1 MRMSDASAQHT
12 KKKLLAMGL
21 WLLACVLG
29 PGWSV
34 GFWVWARSGD
44 VAKMDVAGWLWSL
57 LPVSVA
63 CQGVAFWLTGL
74 ARALRPSGPSTLI
87 RWGFLSY
94 YALLL
99 SMVLVMFAAT
109 EWVGYGF
116 AYKALSVLGI
126 GLLLTKTILASLLIA
141 MSAVC
146 TGHALCLAF
155 AKWRLPEGTGG
166 DGGESPPPSGG
177 S

>member
-1 MRMSDASAQHT
+1 MSPDLTRGTPDAERN
-12 KKKLLAMGL
+12 LLAMGL

-34 GFWVWARSGD
+34 GLWVWAWLTD
-44 VAKMDVAGWLWSL
+44 VDKVGVLGALCL
-57 LPVSVA
+57 LPVSLA
-63 CQGVAFWLTGL
+63 CHAVAFWLTGW
-74 ARALRPSGPSTLI
+74 ARALRPGGPSTPI
-87 RWGFLSY
+87 RWGFLTY
-94 YALLL
+94 YALVL
-99 SMVLVMFAAT
+99 SLVLVAYVTF
-109 EWVGYGF
+109 EWAGRGF
-116 AYKALSVLGI
+116 AYKALSVLGV
-126 GLLLTKTILASLLIA
+126 GLFVTKTILASLLIA

-146 TGHALCLAF
+146 AGHALSVAF